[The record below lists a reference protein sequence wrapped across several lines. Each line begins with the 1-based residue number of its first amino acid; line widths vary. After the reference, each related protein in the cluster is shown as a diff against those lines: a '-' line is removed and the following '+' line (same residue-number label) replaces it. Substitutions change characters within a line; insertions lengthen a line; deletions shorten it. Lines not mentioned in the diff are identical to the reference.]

1 MLGSHNSMSYLPAV
15 KWWQRWQKRW
25 YKCQEHTIED
35 QIKSGARYFDIR
47 LKLIDGQWHFVH
59 NKIDFGIEDESIYAM
74 LSANKAYVR
83 FIYDVRNKNGEHD
96 TFGFLNHINEIEG
109 RFPYIKIDSVI
120 TYWDWKEH
128 YKPSMLVKELHSG
141 VSSTI
146 LDYIIHGTKKCYAL
160 VNRFNIDENNQFL
173 NNDENK
179 VLLMDYI

>member
-25 YKCQEHTIED
+25 YRCQNHTIEE
-35 QIKSGARYFDIR
+35 QIKLGARYFDIR

-59 NKIDFGIEDESIYAM
+59 NKIDFGLEDENVYLM
-74 LSANKAYVR
+74 LSTNKAYVR
-83 FIYDVRNKNGEHD
+83 FIYDVRNKNSEHD
-96 TFGFLNHINEIEG
+96 AFKFLNHINDIEN
-109 RFPYIKIDSVI
+109 RFPYINIDSVI

-128 YKPSMLVKELHSG
+128 YKPSMWVKELHSG

-160 VNRFNIDENNQFL
+160 VDRFKIDENHMFL
-173 NNDENK
+173 NDEENK